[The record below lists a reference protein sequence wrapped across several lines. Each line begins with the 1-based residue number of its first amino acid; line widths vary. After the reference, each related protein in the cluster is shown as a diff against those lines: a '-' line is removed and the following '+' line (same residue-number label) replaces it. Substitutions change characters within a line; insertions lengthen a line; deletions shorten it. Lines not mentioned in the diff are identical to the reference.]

1 MKLLF
6 EDLAK
11 KHFTKA
17 RVKKYRDWVENAN
30 EARNTASLN
39 EKLNQYDKAEE
50 LITFYAFAPL
60 ELRDDKKEIIQEI
73 LRAANLNEPVGEFVD
88 LGFEKQF
95 KPPQGYLKWLEKE
108 VSRHPVRYVRE
119 QGKNHVSRSRRLEAN
134 THVDAVIETEHL
146 LIFIEVKFTS
156 DISPQTTFDAKRNQL
171 ARTIDVGISEAEK
184 KGKKLVVLLCSPSF
198 LYLEKSRLYY
208 YKIQEYSDFSKI
220 KEDIVWRELEG
231 IRKHLLA
238 VAWVPLETIIEIVYQ
253 DFDSPMN
260 KEAKRFFAERNLEAF
275 QREDD
280 VIEKF

>member
-6 EDLAK
+6 ADLAK
-11 KHFTKA
+11 SHSTKA
-17 RVKKYRDWVENAN
+17 RVKKYRAWVENAN
-30 EARNTASLN
+30 KARDTRSLD
-39 EKLNQYDKAEE
+39 ERLNQFDKAEE
-50 LITFYAFAPL
+50 LITFYTFAPL
-60 ELRDDKKEIIQEI
+60 ELRKDKRKAIQDI
-73 LRAANLNEPVGEFVD
+73 LGLAKVNETAGELVTLN
-88 LGFEKQF
+88 FEKQF

-134 THVDAVIETEHL
+134 THVDAIIETEHL

-156 DISPQTTFDAKRNQL
+156 DIAPQTTFDAKRNQL

-231 IRKHLLA
+231 IRKRLLA
-238 VAWVPLETIIEIVYQ
+238 VDWVPLEIIIEIVYQ
-253 DFDSPMN
+253 DFDSSEIE
-260 KEAKRFFAERNLEAF
+260 EAKRFFTERNL
-275 QREDD
+275 D
-280 VIEKF
+280 